1 MSGSLIDGM
10 HQEVIGLLKLY
21 TPKVKKQWVLPILI
35 YIPDRLS
42 ICSMLEVECLST
54 RMT

>member
-21 TPKVKKQWVLPILI
+21 TPKVKNNGYSPYLFTYLIDLVFVL
-35 YIPDRLS
+35 Y
-42 ICSMLEVECLST
+42 
-54 RMT
+54 